1 MAESEL
7 TTHISTAVIRGLLVL
22 SLESDD
28 MESQA
33 ESGVQT
39 SQKTQVID

>member
-1 MAESEL
+1 MAELEL
-7 TTHISTAVIRGLLVL
+7 TTHVSTAVIRGLLV
-22 SLESDD
+22 LESDD

-33 ESGVQT
+33 ESGVQP